1 MKATLLRFWCTCMC
15 LLFCLAAQ
23 AAEPDELSKKE
34 YEKSFPAN
42 KRDELFISNK
52 YGGIT
57 ITHWDKAEVAFRV
70 VVEVKSRNEQDNKR
84 NLDRIKIKFDKQG
97 NIISGITE
105 CLRGFPASWNNIMG
119 IS

>member
-15 LLFCLAAQ
+15 MLFCLAAQ
-23 AAEPDELSKKE
+23 AAEPDELNKKE

-42 KRDELFISNK
+42 KSDELFISNK

-84 NLDRIKIKFDKQG
+84 NLDRIKI
-97 NIISGITE
+97 
-105 CLRGFPASWNNIMG
+105 
-119 IS
+119 

>member
-15 LLFCLAAQ
+15 MLFCLAAQ
-23 AAEPDELSKKE
+23 AAEPDELNKKE

-42 KRDELFISNK
+42 KSDELFISNK

-70 VVEVKSRNEQDNKR
+70 V
-84 NLDRIKIKFDKQG
+84 
-97 NIISGITE
+97 NITSV
-105 CLRGFPASWNNIMG
+105 CLRGFPVSWSSITE